1 MLQLR
6 LLLKRVRRDDRG
18 SIAIMFAASIIVI
31 MLTVGLAIDGARA
44 YNVSSRISAA
54 LDAAALAAAKML
66 DDESFNDAEI
76 TDRAHR
82 FFAAQLQTI
91 PITGVTLGSPAVA
104 VDRAGGHVDISVD
117 VGVATTLGQL
127 AGISEFRFP
136 RAARVTYK
144 QRFIELAMVL
154 DITGSMCQPCS
165 KIEGL
170 KAAAREA
177 VANLINPS
185 VPHGYTR
192 IALLPYSA
200 SVNAGAYAAAVS
212 GGESTDGCVVE
223 RQGAHTDDDHEATG
237 SHELGVSNPANNNK
251 YSCPASTIM
260 PLSADRA
267 TLESKIDSL
276 TTNGWTAGQIGLAW
290 GWYAI
295 SERWKDFWPTES
307 RPRDADSN
315 VVKVVLMMT
324 DGEFNTSYL
333 PGGGFNS
340 TDVNQHNSSPDQ
352 AKRLCTNMKSENVV
366 VYSVAFQ
373 APPAAEAL
381 LRSCATSSSHYFP
394 ASSNAELFA
403 AFRTIS
409 ERLAAL
415 RLAK

>member
-1 MLQLR
+1 
-6 LLLKRVRRDDRG
+6 
-18 SIAIMFAASIIVI
+18 MFAASIIVLMMTI
-31 MLTVGLAIDGARA
+31 GLAIDGARA
-44 YNVSSRISAA
+44 YNVSTRISAA

-66 DDESFNDAEI
+66 DDDSFDDADI
-76 TDRAHR
+76 TDRAQR

-91 PITGVTLGSPAVA
+91 PITGVSLGSPAVA
-104 VDRAGGHVDISVD
+104 IDRAAGNVD
-117 VGVATTLGQL
+117 VAVDVAVSTTLGQL
-127 AGISEFRFP
+127 AGITEFRFP
-136 RAARVTYK
+136 RSARVTYK

-165 KIEGL
+165 KIDGL

-192 IALLPYSA
+192 VALLPYSA
-200 SVNAGAYAAAVS
+200 SVNAGAYAASVS
-212 GGESTDGCVVE
+212 GGASTDGCVVE
-223 RQGAHTDDDHEATG
+223 RNGAHTDDDHEATG
-237 SHELGVSNPANNNK
+237 SHELGVSNNTNNPK
-251 YSCPASTIM
+251 YSCPGSTIL

-267 TLESKIDSL
+267 TLESRIDAL
-276 TTNGWTAGQIGLAW
+276 TTNGWTAGHIGLAW
-290 GWYAI
+290 GWYAL
-295 SERWKDFWPTES
+295 SERWKTFWPTDS
-307 RPRDADSN
+307 RPRDADPN
-315 VVKVVLMMT
+315 VVKVVLLMT

-340 TDVNQHNSSPDQ
+340 TDVNQQNSSANQ
-352 AKRLCTNMKSENVV
+352 AKRLCTNMKSENVI

-373 APPAAEAL
+373 APPAAETL
-381 LRSCATSSSHYFP
+381 LRDCATSSSHYFP

-415 RLAK
+415 RLSK

>member
-1 MLQLR
+1 MRFLLQ
-6 LLLKRVRRDDRG
+6 RVCRDDRG
-18 SIAIMFAASIIVI
+18 SIAIMFAASIIVL
-31 MLTVGLAIDGARA
+31 MMTVGLAIDGARA
-44 YNVSSRISAA
+44 YNVSTRVSAA

-66 DDESFNDAEI
+66 DDESFDDADI
-76 TDRAHR
+76 QDRAQR

-91 PITGVTLGSPAVA
+91 PITGVTMDTPAVT
-104 VDRAGGHVDISVD
+104 VDRAGGHVDVSVD
-117 VGVATTLGQL
+117 VAVRATLGQL
-127 AGISEFRFP
+127 AGISEFRLP

-144 QRFIELAMVL
+144 QKFIELAMVL

-165 KIEGL
+165 KIDGL

-192 IALLPYSA
+192 VALLPYSGA
-200 SVNAGAYAAAVS
+200 VNAGGYAGAVS
-212 GGESTDGCVVE
+212 GGSSTDGCVVE

-237 SHELGVSNPANNNK
+237 SHELGVSNTVHNPK
-251 YSCPASTIM
+251 YSCPSSTIL

-276 TTNGWTAGQIGLAW
+276 TTNGWTAGHIGLAW
-290 GWYAI
+290 GWYAL
-295 SERWKDFWPTES
+295 SKRWKDLWPEES
-307 RPRDADSN
+307 RPRDDDEK
-315 VVKVVLMMT
+315 VIKVVLLMT

-340 TDVNQHNSSPDQ
+340 TDVNQRNSSGDQ
-352 AKRLCTNMKSENVV
+352 AKRLCGNMKSENVI

-373 APPAAEAL
+373 APPEAETL
-381 LRSCATSSSHYFP
+381 LRNCATSSSHYFP

-415 RLAK
+415 RLSK